1 MNNNIFFSII
11 IINIWMVCVLKYL
24 CKLFKLLKILLFSQ
38 DLRFEIF
45 K

>member
-24 CKLFKLLKILLFSQ
+24 YKLFKLLKILLFSQ

>member
-1 MNNNIFFSII
+1 MNNNILFSIIII

-24 CKLFKLLKILLFSQ
+24 YKLLKILLFSQ